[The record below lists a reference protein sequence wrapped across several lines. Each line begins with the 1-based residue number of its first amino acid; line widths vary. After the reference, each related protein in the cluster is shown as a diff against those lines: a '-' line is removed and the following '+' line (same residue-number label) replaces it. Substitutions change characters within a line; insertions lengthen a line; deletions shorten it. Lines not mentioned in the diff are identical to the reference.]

1 MIVIIN
7 NSGPLKKAYSTP
19 QIIDFFKK
27 RNYPYKVV
35 SDRRILNTYLITNL
49 KEIKGVILS
58 GSDLKYT
65 EKICTCQI
73 NMNLIC
79 LLEFNIPILGI
90 CFGYQTIAISFGGR
104 IKSLPKLRKKKE
116 EVILLEHP
124 LFKNI
129 PNNSKFQQYNHDY
142 VSEIPISFRPIAYS
156 NSNILEGIA
165 HYKKPIYGIQF
176 HPELSGKYGQYLLNN
191 FIEICENY
199 K

>member
-1 MIVIIN
+1 MIIIIN
-7 NSGPLKKAYSTP
+7 NSGPLQKAYSTP
-19 QIIDFFKK
+19 RIIDFFKRRK
-27 RNYPYKVV
+27 YPHKVI
-35 SDRRILNTYLITNL
+35 SNRKILNSYVLTNF
-49 KEIKGVILS
+49 KKIKGVILS

-65 EKICTCQI
+65 EKICTCLI

>member
-1 MIVIIN
+1 M
-7 NSGPLKKAYSTP
+7 
-19 QIIDFFKK
+19 
-27 RNYPYKVV
+27 V

>member
-79 LLEFNIPILGI
+79 LLEFNIPILGKFI
-90 CFGYQTIAISFGGR
+90 KRSLISL
-104 IKSLPKLRKKKE
+104 SLDQ
-116 EVILLEHP
+116 V
-124 LFKNI
+124 
-129 PNNSKFQQYNHDY
+129 
-142 VSEIPISFRPIAYS
+142 
-156 NSNILEGIA
+156 
-165 HYKKPIYGIQF
+165 
-176 HPELSGKYGQYLLNN
+176 LS
-191 FIEICENY
+191 
-199 K
+199 